1 MNLDSDSDYDVK
13 YDPEEYY
20 VNIDDDYNKYTQY
33 IDDYSEDYSDT
44 YSDTDSDKSYEYESP
59 KKLVGEQF
67 FAPETLDI
75 LINTASIDELLSYYQ
90 TSKIFKNY
98 LNRSESIEIL
108 SKRFNLNPALIKTN
122 IKISPFIWLVSVY
135 DKEYVRRRCGILSRL
150 ECIIKTIIH
159 NSEKLFFK
167 LLPQFDKNEDLYT
180 ILEALVKYD
189 RIILAKYFFN
199 IIKDKLENLNNY
211 ILNEDK
217 SKLLTELA
225 LQNNSLSMFRLL
237 EKQIPIDWDY
247 FETFD
252 YSHLPSDMIHEILE
266 FKFKSEYDINDL
278 LAALKIGNDKLIN
291 KIIKNLNVGR
301 INNKALIKLLNF
313 ASNNNNENIIDKIL
327 SLLKL
332 SENKIF
338 TLIKAAVKTPEIT
351 DEFFKIFCYR
361 YPDMMIN
368 LIYNIVI
375 ADRTFRNGDDDIIA
389 KLGNCLY
396 FDENMSYIIELWLR
410 RNKDNISDKNWTI
423 ITSFI

>member
-1 MNLDSDSDYDVK
+1 
-13 YDPEEYY
+13 
-20 VNIDDDYNKYTQY
+20 
-33 IDDYSEDYSDT
+33 
-44 YSDTDSDKSYEYESP
+44 
-59 KKLVGEQF
+59 
-67 FAPETLDI
+67 
-75 LINTASIDELLSYYQ
+75 
-90 TSKIFKNY
+90 
-98 LNRSESIEIL
+98 
-108 SKRFNLNPALIKTN
+108 
-122 IKISPFIWLVSVY
+122 
-135 DKEYVRRRCGILSRL
+135 
-150 ECIIKTIIH
+150 
-159 NSEKLFFK
+159 
-167 LLPQFDKNEDLYT
+167 
-180 ILEALVKYD
+180 
-189 RIILAKYFFN
+189 
-199 IIKDKLENLNNY
+199 
-211 ILNEDK
+211 
-217 SKLLTELA
+217 
-225 LQNNSLSMFRLL
+225 
-237 EKQIPIDWDY
+237 
-247 FETFD
+247 
-252 YSHLPSDMIHEILE
+252 MIHEILE

-338 TLIKAAVKTPEIT
+338 TLIKDAVKTPEIT